1 MAAIINIT
9 GRLAFDP
16 ETRNAGSSSVTKFKI
31 PVDTGWKE
39 GDKFTTWWVVEVWG
53 KRGQTL
59 QQHVGKGS
67 VIQVWGEACV
77 REYSKS
83 DGSTAYSPEIK
94 NASWDFT
101 PKVREESAQ
110 GNAYA
115 SQRAPAPSG
124 NAYGAAPADNSDL
137 PF

>member
-1 MAAIINIT
+1 
-9 GRLAFDP
+9 
-16 ETRNAGSSSVTKFKI
+16 
-31 PVDTGWKE
+31 
-39 GDKFTTWWVVEVWG
+39 
-53 KRGQTL
+53 
-59 QQHVGKGS
+59 
-67 VIQVWGEACV
+67 VWGEACV

-83 DGSTAYSPEIK
+83 DGSTGYSPEIK

-101 PKVREESAQ
+101 PKVREEAG

-124 NAYGAAPADNSDL
+124 NAYGAAPADHGDI